1 MNVTARHARLG
12 LFALLAWPILPR
24 PANAAPQLQL
34 MMITKPG
41 CVYCRQ
47 WRRDIGPGYSANP
60 LGRQLALFETD
71 IDGPYP
77 DGLALARRPYV
88 TPTFILLRD
97 GAEMGRMEGY
107 VGRDKFWPMLG
118 QMVRD
123 MPGS

>member
-1 MNVTARHARLG
+1 
-12 LFALLAWPILPR
+12 
-24 PANAAPQLQL
+24 

-47 WRRDIGPGYSANP
+47 WRRDIGQGYSANP

-107 VGRDKFWPMLG
+107 VGRDEFWPMLG
-118 QMVRD
+118 QMVQG